1 MKRFSCIIF
10 DLDGTLAQTNELI
23 FSTFNHVAKK
33 YAGKVFTPSEITAM
47 FGPPE
52 EVAIEKLVG
61 AERAD
66 EAMDEFYTFYEAHHP
81 RLADAYQGI
90 REILDFLKQRGILLA
105 VFTGKGSRT
114 ALITLEKIGL
124 KDYFDII
131 ITGHDVSSHKP
142 SSEGI
147 QKVMKRFRLRPHEV
161 LMVGDSVADVKAA
174 HEAGVPIAAVLWD
187 SYSKDKV
194 LQMDVDFRFHS
205 VMEFSDWIR
214 TAISTIES
222 NPIE

>member
-1 MKRFSCIIF
+1 MKRISCIIF

-23 FSTFNHVAKK
+23 FSTFNHVAEK
-33 YAGKVFTPSEITAM
+33 YTNKVYSPEEITAM

-52 EVAIEKLVG
+52 EVTIEKLVG
-61 AERAD
+61 AERVD
-66 EAMDEFYTFYEAHHP
+66 EAMDDFYSFYETHHP
-81 RLADAYQGI
+81 RLADAYQGV
-90 REILDFLKQRGILLA
+90 REVLEFLKGRGIMLA

-131 ITGHDVSSHKP
+131 ITGHDVTNHKP

-147 QKVMKRFRLRPHEV
+147 QKVMKRFHLRPDEV

-174 HEAGVPIAAVLWD
+174 HEAGVSFAAVLWD
-187 SYSKDKV
+187 SYSKDTV
-194 LQMDVDFRFHS
+194 MQMDVDFCFHS
-205 VMEFSDWIR
+205 VREFSDWIR
-214 TAISTIES
+214 TVITNHGERS
-222 NPIE
+222 N